1 MTKSNLDLEN
11 KINTINQTGKVSSE
25 QLAWTIAAAADD
37 RQAGDIVLLKVE
49 EMSYLTDYFVIVTG
63 FSKAQ
68 VRAIS
73 EAIAE
78 KVAQQL
84 HKHPL
89 RIEGKSEANWVL
101 HDYGDVIAHIFL
113 PQARE
118 FYDLEAFWGRA
129 EKINF
134 SPNLKSTENK

>member
-1 MTKSNLDLEN
+1 M
-11 KINTINQTGKVSSE
+11 
-25 QLAWTIAAAADD
+25 IA
-37 RQAGDIVLLKVE
+37 
-49 EMSYLTDYFVIVTG
+49 TG

-68 VRAIS
+68 IRAIS
-73 EAIAE
+73 EAIEE
-78 KVAQQL
+78 KVAKEL

-89 RIEGKSEANWVL
+89 RIEGKSEGNWVL

-118 FYDLEAFWGRA
+118 YYGLEAFWGRA

-134 SPNLKSTENK
+134 APNL